1 MTTTTSETIQI
12 GKREEPSE
20 EIKHLKPAVDPS
32 TLSHRELLSGDFWR
46 KIPAYKDVDTAT
58 FLDHK
63 FQMRNTISRVDKLLS
78 AVQDLVP
85 ESFYEDVADGF
96 RRSPMS
102 VRVSPYLLSLIDW
115 DNPYEDPLRKQFIP
129 VGSKL
134 LPNHPKLTLDSLGE
148 QDDAPT
154 PGLTHRYR
162 DKALFLTLDT
172 CPVYCR
178 FCTRSYAVGID
189 TEGVEKVSLK
199 AKSNR
204 WDQAFQYISERPEL
218 EDIVISGGDSYN
230 LRATQIRQIGE
241 TLLNMP
247 NIRRI
252 RFATKGPAVMPQ
264 KLLTDHD
271 WVRELTWVAEHG
283 RKLHKEVVVHTHFNH
298 PNEITEMTRDA
309 MNALYERGIIIR
321 NQSVLQRGVN
331 DTVREMRELVRRLSY
346 CNVQPYYVYAHDL
359 VSGVEDLRTTI
370 QTGMDIEKRVRG
382 DVAGF
387 NTPTFVCDAPG
398 GGGKRQI
405 HSFEHYNRSTGI
417 SVYTSPAVKSGFF
430 LYFDPVDTLDEE
442 NQARWG
448 NPAEHQSMVDD
459 ALERA
464 RAEMKDAARASSI
477 DTSDADGPVH

>member
-1 MTTTTSETIQI
+1 MSTDNIQI
-12 GKREEPSE
+12 GKRGDEQQS
-20 EIKHLKPAVDPS
+20 EIKHIRPLVDPT
-32 TLSHRELLSGDFWR
+32 TLSHRELLRGDFWR
-46 KIPAYKDVDTAT
+46 KIPAYKDVDSET

-63 FQMRNTISRVDKLLS
+63 FQMRNTITSVEKLLS
-78 AVQDLVP
+78 AVQGLVP
-85 ESFYEDVADGF
+85 ESFYDDVADGF
-96 RRSPMS
+96 KHSPMS

-115 DNPYEDPLRKQFIP
+115 NNAYADPLRKQFIP

-134 LPNHPKLTLDSLGE
+134 LPDHPKLTLDSLSE
-148 QDDAPT
+148 QEDSPVR
-154 PGLTHRYR
+154 GLTHRYR

-189 TEGVEKVSLK
+189 TDDVEKVSLK
-199 AKSNR
+199 ARSNR
-204 WDQAFQYISERPEL
+204 WDLVFQYISERPEL

-230 LRATQIRQIGE
+230 LRASQIRQIGE
-241 TLLNMP
+241 TLLNMT

-264 KLLTDHD
+264 KILTDHD
-271 WVRELTWVAEHG
+271 WVRELTWVANHG
-283 RKLHKEVVVHTHFNH
+283 RRLHKEVVVHTHFNH
-298 PNEITEMTRDA
+298 PNEITEITRDA
-309 MNALYERGIIIR
+309 MNALYERGIVIR

-331 DTVREMRELVRRLSY
+331 DTVDEMRELVRRLSY

-405 HSFEHYNRSTGI
+405 HSFEHYERATGI
-417 SVYTSPAVKSGFF
+417 SVYTSPAVKGGFF
-430 LYFDPVDTLDEE
+430 LYFDPVDTLDED
-442 NQARWG
+442 NQARWADA
-448 NPAEHQSMVDD
+448 AEHQDMVDD
-459 ALERA
+459 AMDNA
-464 RAEMKDAARASSI
+464 RANMAVAAKASSI